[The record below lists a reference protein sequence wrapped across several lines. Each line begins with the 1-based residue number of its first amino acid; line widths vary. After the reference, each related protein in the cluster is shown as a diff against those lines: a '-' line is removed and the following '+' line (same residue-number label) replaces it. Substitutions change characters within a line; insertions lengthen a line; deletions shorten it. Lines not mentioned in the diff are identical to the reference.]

1 MREEVGEMTVRVPKP
16 NDHRS
21 KENYDTEETEGQQR
35 SGEMEDKTLTGGPVN
50 DAHGDNQDASKD
62 AEGQGVNTAV
72 SADEV
77 EVESAGSSEAATDEH
92 APDDDRESEDED
104 NDDDDGGEG
113 KGRPR
118 KRSLVGKVKDWR
130 QHEKE
135 LHRDHRGIMQAK
147 PVRTAEWI
155 KDNVKDSVH
164 NAKDH
169 FKMKSRQPDVETE
182 V

>member
-1 MREEVGEMTVRVPKP
+1 M
-16 NDHRS
+16 
-21 KENYDTEETEGQQR
+21 
-35 SGEMEDKTLTGGPVN
+35 
-50 DAHGDNQDASKD
+50 
-62 AEGQGVNTAV
+62 
-72 SADEV
+72 
-77 EVESAGSSEAATDEH
+77 EVESAESSDVGTDEH

-104 NDDDDGGEG
+104 NDDDDDGGGEG